1 MNKRRCPD
9 CHDLIDSLWCEHCM
23 FEYYDCGT
31 CGKVFGDESDAAD
44 CEYEHRTVLDD
55 IVDAI
60 D

>member
-1 MNKRRCPD
+1 MNDPEC
-9 CHDLIDSLWCEHCM
+9 
-23 FEYYDCGT
+23 T
-31 CGKVFGDESDAAD
+31 CDFQRPAPWLSESDAAD